1 MLWPQPVPSL
11 HPWTATPDWSSK
23 LSPSIVAAAE
33 RSRGGFGVAN
43 AGDESALVPWP
54 FVALTT
60 YRYAVLLTTPVS
72 TYSGRASRRWR
83 SSCTAPPAASARLT
97 V

>member
-1 MLWPQPVPSL
+1 MLWPQPLPSL
-11 HPWTATPDWSSK
+11 HAWTATPDWSSK
-23 LSPSIVAAAE
+23 LSASMVASAE
-33 RSRGGFGVAN
+33 RSRGGFGVATTG
-43 AGDESALVPWP
+43 AESALPPWP

-72 TYSGRASRRWR
+72 TYSGSVTPVAIVVVG
-83 SSCTAPPAASARLT
+83 PPAASARLT